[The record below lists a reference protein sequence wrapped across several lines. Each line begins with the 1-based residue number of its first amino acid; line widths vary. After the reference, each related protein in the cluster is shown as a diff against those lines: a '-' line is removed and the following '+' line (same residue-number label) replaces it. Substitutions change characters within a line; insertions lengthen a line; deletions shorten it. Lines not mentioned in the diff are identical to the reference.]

1 MFMFGWDFEVDACV
15 EILKMKFDQDLR
27 QNPWYKLNP
36 RARCAFGNVLLI
48 LCTSPGQG
56 DSAWT
61 STWTPRTRRDGALCT
76 WLALE
81 GEGRLSGCLSKREP
95 MLPWLM
101 AGMDSC
107 RRTQIKMHTSSKS
120 KSEDHQQFIMKCISQ
135 GIIQWST
142 IDWLIEDE
150 QDNRREGGWA
160 STHKRVKAKVW
171 KCRIAY
177 TCTK

>member
-1 MFMFGWDFEVDACV
+1 MFKIV
-15 EILKMKFDQDLR
+15 IL
-27 QNPWYKLNP
+27 WYKLNP
-36 RARCAFGNVLLI
+36 RVRCAFGNVLLI

-56 DSAWT
+56 DSART

-81 GEGRLSGCLSKREP
+81 GEGRLSGCLSKRGLI
-95 MLPWLM
+95 LPWLM

-135 GIIQWST
+135 GIIYNGVQLV
-142 IDWLIEDE
+142 DWLKMNKITEE
-150 QDNRREGGWA
+150 KVAGPPLIKGL
-160 STHKRVKAKVW
+160 KRKYENAE
-171 KCRIAY
+171 
-177 TCTK
+177 